1 MGKKIVAELKKNLLW
16 EKKIFVGKKNICF
29 GKKKAK
35 KRMHYAW
42 RTARQG
48 RLRRPPTPAGVSGKA
63 RHRLMHGAPTHRRLG
78 VPSSY
83 AEAYI
88 YIYIATHIYI
98 CIVYIHI
105 YALCVKKAHLFCL
118 ETHFLDSPFFSL
130 EKIVTYFESVHNQN
144 TICCIF
150 NKSPHSNIVNFF

>member
-1 MGKKIVAELKKNLLW
+1 MIFLHVPIPIIITKKKFLTQNCCEKIGQHKKKICYGKKNCCGIKKNLSW
-16 EKKIFVGKKNICF
+16 GKKKFVGKKKICF

-63 RHRLMHGAPTHRRLG
+63 RHRLTHGAPTHRRLG
-78 VPSSY
+78 VPSLY

-88 YIYIATHIYI
+88 YI
-98 CIVYIHI
+98 
-105 YALCVKKAHLFCL
+105 
-118 ETHFLDSPFFSL
+118 
-130 EKIVTYFESVHNQN
+130 
-144 TICCIF
+144 
-150 NKSPHSNIVNFF
+150 

>member
-1 MGKKIVAELKKNLLW
+1 MGNKIVAELKKNLLW
-16 EKKIFVGKKNICF
+16 EKKYLWEKKNLF
-29 GKKKAK
+29 WEKKAK

-48 RLRRPPTPAGVSGKA
+48 RLRRPPTPAGGSGKA
-63 RHRLMHGAPTHRRLG
+63 RHRLTHGIPTHRRLG
-78 VPSSY
+78 VPSLY
-83 AEAYI
+83 AEA

-118 ETHFLDSPFFSL
+118 ETHFLDSKFFSL
-130 EKIVTYFESVHNQN
+130 EKIATYFESVHNQN

-150 NKSPHSNIVNFF
+150 NKSPHSKYVQFL